1 MGEGADSDIGTEP
14 ALSSGAV
21 LFNPRRD
28 VMVATGADRVRFLH
42 GIVTA
47 NVAGT
52 PVGGACHATLLTAK
66 ANVVAEMRIFVRADE
81 LFIVGAQGQGLTIAA
96 ALTRYAI
103 MDDFSVAP
111 ADAYAVHAV
120 LGPQADA
127 RLAAAG
133 VVTDAVR
140 DQPVWSHAEVPGPG
154 GTFWLV
160 RARQLGAD
168 GYWLGGPAERVAA
181 VMALLRAAGVV
192 DFDPA
197 AAEVARI
204 SAGEPA
210 WGHEITDEY
219 FPMEVGLGDTI
230 DYTKGCFLGQEP
242 IVRIRDRGHINWR
255 LVRLDVE
262 PAGDGDRAPAS
273 GDRLQSETKP
283 KAGRI
288 TSAAHLP
295 GGRGV
300 ALAVAHVSVPPGA
313 TVTIT
318 AEDGT
323 PIGRATVIA

>member
-1 MGEGADSDIGTEP
+1 MDEVANIGSEP

-21 LFNPRRD
+21 LFKPGRD
-28 VMVATGADRVRFLH
+28 VMVATGADRVRFLQ
-42 GIVTA
+42 GVVTA
-47 NVAGT
+47 NVSGT

-66 ANVVAEMRIFVRADE
+66 ANIVAEMRIFVRPDD
-81 LFIVGAQGQGLTIAA
+81 LFIVGPQGQGPAIAA
-96 ALTRYAI
+96 ALARYAI
-103 MDDFSVAP
+103 MDDFSVAA
-111 ADAYAVHAV
+111 ADAYGLHAV
-120 LGPQADA
+120 LGPQAGA

-133 VVTDAVR
+133 VVLDALL
-140 DQPVWSHAEVPGPG
+140 DQAIWSHADVPGPG

-181 VMALLRAAGVV
+181 VMASLRAAGVL
-192 DFDPA
+192 DLDPA

-204 SAGEPA
+204 TAGEPA
-210 WGHEITDEY
+210 WGHEISEDY

-230 DYTKGCFLGQEP
+230 DYGKGCFLGQEP

-262 PAGDGDRAPAS
+262 PVGDGVRVPAR
-273 GDRLQSETKP
+273 GDRLQSDTKP

-288 TSAAHLP
+288 TSVAPVP
-295 GGRGV
+295 GGGAV
-300 ALAVAHVSVPPGA
+300 ALAVAHVSIPAGA
-313 TVTIT
+313 AVSIV

-323 PIGRATVIA
+323 LVTRATVLA